1 MKKILSYI
9 ITIIFLFTQ
18 SNLLWA
24 QSFSA
29 EKSSSKVSNELN
41 LDNLDKA
48 FYEQKAMR
56 RLGVQDTSFMQNIS
70 PLQKEAL
77 INREKDYDR
86 FYNLL
91 ESAQKAQ
98 DAQDAQKYLTAVG
111 QLNSLAYKYYLS
123 KDDSEIPSLSIAIL
137 NASLAQG
144 FIEDKLRADIE
155 GDLTS
160 YFNKLKICRKEGCA
174 LDSLRAMTFVL
185 TDKKISQNNET
196 FSLVFEELITNK
208 NQKSLEHLAVL
219 KSAAARNFGTLEEDT
234 SIKLGLMDASLLAAG
249 ETGVIETAS
258 SIINAQSSRCRRNLF
273 CEEKDLPIAVINRI
287 GTYGESGLNPLL
299 YFADK
304 NNTSSKAAFLQANLV
319 LGAYYKDKIKT
330 EKVKSALKD
339 FYCTE
344 VPQIKDAKRE
354 QQTANQIYLV
364 YDHLGGDNVFG
375 EDEFDSQGNVNRHY
389 YTLDKNGAKTSYRGC
404 VVQYRPTV
412 NYLKQQN
419 NNAKRELLAFGKFS
433 AAALS
438 FLSLEVAAPVIGW
451 QLAREVKGAIKDK
464 RTLEEVGPTLIIGGI
479 FTFITGKPLV
489 GKWAKIAQKANSV
502 KNIEKSREIS
512 ALYKTETGTEPAKEI
527 TSLSPNASP
536 QDFIQNAKSKDI
548 FATAAKGDSPASSKV
563 LDNGPQIP
571 KINKEFRLPVSK
583 LNNYKDI
590 NISYTTPEGKVVN
603 FVKSSNQNI
612 RANNAKRKYP
622 SGLTKEG
629 EKTLTQDLF
638 SAYGHSQTYNINP
651 YIMAIRDMSFKKAV
665 NLMSFFAEN
674 PLAKKTVIQSIVK
687 SGKLPSFFYDKA
699 FLPVKAVSPKYI
711 NAELAWELRRI
722 STLMQKDYVKNF
734 IELKNLFSNVRD
746 FNFKYGFSV
755 QEFMTPELIK
765 NLRSNFKNIWGAV
778 SSKGINANPADIRK
792 LWYAPLANGESKTLS
807 LDKYFTQFIKT
818 KFSDSNAPFYSI
830 NSSLWGKMDKTARL
844 MSYPVLPNPAQGLS
858 WLKNPVKKTNLYLK
872 TGLNPAG
879 YATLEDYT
887 KYLLS
892 KDIPSA
898 SLMDLDEVNLV
909 EKILKNDTKYRQ
921 PCSMAL
927 KETPYATSLE
937 HSNYSAMSNRYA
949 SVRTE
954 SKTAFPILFKKK
966 PYIGAV
972 DYSVPYYED
981 VRAFIPAEELKSR
994 KFFTDMSD
1002 EIRNLL
1008 PPKTET
1014 KVLEKSMTETLATG
1028 KAYGGYVARS
1038 FIYNR
1043 YPLKYINGKW
1053 HVDTRAIY
1061 LERAVSPRMIAD
1073 YGPFETLTHEIRPV
1087 NPIEKPA
1094 KNFLKGPVE
1103 GIWDP
1108 AKGQVK

>member
-389 YTLDKNGAKTSYRGC
+389 YTLDKNGAKTPYRGC

-479 FTFITGKPLV
+479 FTFITTKPLI
-489 GKWAKIAQKANSV
+489 GKWAKIAQKAKSV

-512 ALYKTETGTEPAKEI
+512 ALYKTETRLEPAKEI
-527 TSLSPNASP
+527 TSLSINTPP
-536 QDFIQNAKSKDI
+536 QDFIQSAKAGTVFAKASKGNLSPSVKI
-548 FATAAKGDSPASSKV
+548 EIKGQQSA
-563 LDNGPQIP
+563 
-571 KINKEFRLPVSK
+571 RLEHKLSTSK
-583 LNNYKDI
+583 LKNYEDI

-629 EKTLTQDLF
+629 EKTLTQDLI